1 VRLLAVTVGRRIP
14 LIAIFFFIGVYLWLF
29 GDNYFPEYWSTMGT
43 TVSFYVA
50 MFFASI
56 FIADARLQNEL
67 RTPISRAAL
76 PYLVSFAV
84 TFIVTSA
91 LFRTGQGEL
100 VIPMAVLQIAIV
112 APTEELMFRGVLLSY
127 LGWSVAGIVIQAVF
141 FSAWH
146 WVVYT
151 GLVGLDWS
159 AIVSLT
165 VAFAFGVMMGFLAR
179 DKRWGLPATMA
190 CHAAFNIA
198 ILGVLI

>member
-1 VRLLAVTVGRRIP
+1 MAVPIGSRVP
-14 LIAIFFFIGVYLWLF
+14 LIALFFFIGAFLWLF
-29 GDNYFPEYWSTMGT
+29 GGDFFPDYWATMGG

-56 FIADARLQNEL
+56 FIADARLQKEL
-67 RTPISRAAL
+67 RTPIQTAGL
-76 PYLVSFAV
+76 PYLVSFVV
-84 TFIVTSA
+84 TFIVTSV
-91 LFRTGQGEL
+91 LFATGKGEL
-100 VIPMAVLQIAIV
+100 SIPMVVLQVAIV

-127 LGWSVAGIVIQAVF
+127 LGYGLLAIGFQAAF
-141 FSAWH
+141 FAAWH

-159 AIVSLT
+159 AITALT
-165 VAFAFGVMMGFLAR
+165 VAFVFGLLMGLLAR

>member
-1 VRLLAVTVGRRIP
+1 MAVPIGSRVP
-14 LIAIFFFIGVYLWLF
+14 LIAVFFFIGIFLWLF
-29 GDNYFPEYWSTMGT
+29 GGDFFPDYWATMGT

-56 FIADARLQNEL
+56 FIADTRLQKEF
-67 RTPISRAAL
+67 RQPISTAGL
-76 PYLVSFAV
+76 PYLVSFVV
-84 TFIVTSA
+84 TFIITSA
-91 LFRTGQGEL
+91 LFATGKGQLSIPL
-100 VIPMAVLQIAIV
+100 VVLQIAIV

-127 LGWSVAGIVIQAVF
+127 LGYSIFAILAQAGF
-141 FSAWH
+141 FSIWH

-151 GLVGLDWS
+151 NLVGLTWT

-165 VAFAFGVMMGFLAR
+165 IAFAFGIMMGFLVR

-198 ILGVLI
+198 VLGVMI